1 MCQALSEA
9 GIKGIAIFD
18 VQDDLGMKA
27 ASDLSAQT
35 GVDVKFYKVDVRDE
49 AGVQSSVQ
57 RVVDHFGQID
67 VLISSAGIAE

>member
-1 MCQALSEA
+1 MCQALAES

-18 VQDDLGMKA
+18 VQEELGMKSA
-27 ASDLSAQT
+27 GELSAQT

-49 AGVQSSVQ
+49 QGIQSSVQ
-57 RVVDHFGQID
+57 RVVDHFGKID